1 MILKRISYIENFPQ
15 WREGFSFFVEIK
27 VRFSETDMYGHLNNT
42 IPFTYYEVARIEFF
56 KHLGFMH
63 SWLNP
68 NGEKIP
74 VVADLQCDFWKQVYF
89 GEMLRIFVKVH
100 HVGTSSLDLHY
111 LAVNEKDEPV
121 FTGRGAIVQIS
132 KLTGKSVPWTDEEK
146 EEWSRCM
153 YLE

>member
-1 MILKRISYIENFPQ
+1 MKRISYIENFTQ
-15 WREGFSFFVEIK
+15 WREGFSFFEEVK

-56 KHLGFMH
+56 KHLGFMQ
-63 SWLNP
+63 SWLDP

-89 GEMLRIFVKVH
+89 GETLRIYVKVH
-100 HVGTSSLDLHY
+100 QVGTSSLDLHY

-121 FTGRGAIVQIS
+121 FTGRGAVVQIS
-132 KLTGKSVPWTDEEK
+132 KITGKSVPWTDEEK
-146 EEWSRCM
+146 VEWNRCM
-153 YLE
+153 YLG